1 MCGLLL
7 LLSTAARSQ
16 VIEFESKGLKYQALT
31 RSSVTV
37 MYAVMPNHLHE
48 YGIIQ
53 VAVSNGSQ
61 GSYVIKPEDFTFVR
75 SDGLVLRASPART
88 VVDML
93 SQKGRASDVI
103 NLVTGGE
110 FNNPIGTALNPVL
123 ESAGNLGYTDVER
136 VQNSDGDWEYVRT
149 FDDTNVPTAFGS
161 FPDVDWEKVPGDLF
175 NLLGVG
181 LRQAIDDG
189 ITGEPGPNA
198 LAELLKLLGLDTS
211 SASGGSGPPSR
222 HRRRRSRPTAS
233 AAASVSGG
241 RRGSC

>member
-103 NLVTGGE
+103 NLVTSY
-110 FNNPIGTALNPVL
+110 
-123 ESAGNLGYTDVER
+123 ESAVYGNSRLKSTNGYEQR
-136 VQNSDGDWEYVRT
+136 
-149 FDDTNVPTAFGS
+149 
-161 FPDVDWEKVPGDLF
+161 
-175 NLLGVG
+175 
-181 LRQAIDDG
+181 RQS
-189 ITGEPGPNA
+189 A
-198 LAELLKLLGLDTS
+198 LAMGGTKLK
-211 SASGGSGPPSR
+211 AM
-222 HRRRRSRPTAS
+222 
-233 AAASVSGG
+233 AAASALAMVQTKLIPGESTDGAVFFVNDG
-241 RRGSC
+241 KPLGPGKLVVRTNTDVFDFTTDLQ